1 MTDTSRYDALLDV
14 ILSRRSIP
22 RLIEPAPSPED
33 LARIVRAA
41 GAAPDYGRLR
51 PWRFVVITAENLPA
65 FAERASEASLER
77 APHIGVAPSPEM
89 AARSRAIFGGAAPM
103 ILAMCA
109 SVKPHRV
116 ITPAKQQYAVAAA
129 AQNALL
135 AATALGYGSMWRTGP
150 GVESAAFKAALGL
163 SPEDAIVGFLFL
175 GTIPPGDEKPPNEG
189 GDPAQIQWWAP
200 PG

>member
-22 RLIEPAPSPED
+22 RLVEPAPDADD
-33 LARIVRAA
+33 LARIIRAA
-41 GAAPDYGRLR
+41 GAAPDYGRMR
-51 PWRFVVITAENLPA
+51 PWRFIVITAENLPA
-65 FAERASEASLER
+65 FAEHASEASLER
-77 APHIGVAPSPEM
+77 AAHIGLQPSPEM
-89 AARSRAIFGGAAPM
+89 AARSKAIFGGAAPM

-109 SVKPHRV
+109 SIKPHRV
-116 ITPAKQQYAVAAA
+116 VTPAKQQYAVAAA

-150 GVESAAFKAALGL
+150 GVDSPPLKAALGL
-163 SPEDAIVGFLFL
+163 SPDDVIVGFLFL
-175 GTIPPGDEKPPNEG
+175 GTIPPGEEKPPHDG
-189 GDPAQIQWWAP
+189 GDPAQIQWWTP